1 MQLACRQPTYRKRNV
16 AVYAPPSVV
25 EATERHVYIRIHGI
39 NGWRHMATYLGEKYK
54 SGTIKANPTT
64 SKKTDSLIAPVSQLR
79 NLDESAATHWKGCIC
94 DYTFSELLLSS

>member
-16 AVYAPPSVV
+16 AVYAPPSVF

-54 SGTIKANPTT
+54 SRHYQGQSYQQEDRFTNCT
-64 SKKTDSLIAPVSQLR
+64 SISIEKR
-79 NLDESAATHWKGCIC
+79 G
-94 DYTFSELLLSS
+94 